1 MDRDIPQQVIRKNRT
16 RIWRYGALAVLL
28 LAGAAWMLYRT
39 LSPTLKRSD
48 VRTAT
53 AETGMVENALTAAGE
68 VSPEFEQVMTSPI
81 SAVLRQVYFNTG
93 TSVKA
98 GDRILELDKTTTS
111 IELEK
116 QRDELELRRNGIVKT
131 RLELDK
137 SFFDIQIQDSIKAC
151 RIASLKADLENA
163 KRLYKAGGGTRES
176 IEQAETSLRIA
187 ELEKRQLENDI
198 RSRQAV
204 MRTSIR
210 ESEISASIQ
219 EKALSEFER
228 KMKQADIVADRAGVL
243 TFVNSSLGARIAE
256 GEVLARIADLRSF
269 KILGSIADSYLP
281 QLQVG
286 MPVMVRINDTHV
298 RGTLLNIRPAVS
310 NNVVNFDVTLDNQQ
324 SATLLRPRMK
334 VELYLVTDVHAN
346 VVRVANGPAFKGGQV
361 QDVFVLGA
369 DGTARRRT
377 VKIGLSNFD
386 FVEIT
391 EGLQAGETVIL
402 TDMSTYKNIQELKIS
417 Q

>member
-163 KRLYKAGGGTRES
+163 KRLYKAGGGTREN

-243 TFVNSSLGARIAE
+243 TFVNSSLGARVAE

-269 KILGSIADSYLP
+269 KILGSIADNFLP

-286 MPVMVRINDTHV
+286 MPVMVRINDTSV
-298 RGTLLNIRPAVS
+298 RGALLNIRPAVS
-310 NNVVNFDVTLDNQQ
+310 NNVVNFDVALDNQQ
-324 SATLLRPRMK
+324 SAGLLRPRMK
-334 VELYLVTDVHAN
+334 VELYLVTDVHTN
-346 VVRVANGPAFKGGQV
+346 VVRIANGPAFKGGQV

-377 VKIGLSNFD
+377 VKIGLRNFD

>member
-163 KRLYKAGGGTRES
+163 KRLYKAGGGTREN

-286 MPVMVRINDTHV
+286 MPVMVRINDTSV
-298 RGTLLNIRPAVS
+298 RGALLNIRPAVS

>member
-1 MDRDIPQQVIRKNRT
+1 MDRDIPQQVIRKNRH
-16 RIWRYGALAVLL
+16 RIWRYAALAVLV
-28 LAGAAWMLYRT
+28 LAGATWMLYRT
-39 LSPTLKRSD
+39 LSPTLKRTD
-48 VRTAT
+48 IRTAT

-68 VSPEFEQVMTSPI
+68 VSPEFEQVVTSPI
-81 SAVLRQVYFNTG
+81 SAVLRQVYYNTG
-93 TSVKA
+93 TSVKT
-98 GDRILELDKTTTS
+98 GDKILELDKTTTS

-163 KRLYKAGGGTRES
+163 KRLYKAGGGTREN